1 VLDIKQIISDTAY
14 VKERLSARGA
24 DISLEKILEL
34 AGLRKS
40 LIAEGEELKRK
51 RNETSRLVGKLK
63 GEGKDTAALQEEVK
77 ASAVRMGEVDK
88 NLKDAEKELEQ
99 LLLHIPNL
107 PDSTVPVGKDERDN
121 PVYRLHGEKPNFS
134 FQPKPHWDLAG
145 TSLDF
150 ERGAKISGARFTI
163 LKGAGARLERALINF
178 MMDLHAENGYTEI
191 IPPQMIN
198 PSSLQ
203 STGQLPKFQED
214 LFWCE
219 RDALYLSPTAEV
231 PVTNMFAGEILDNLP
246 LSFTAYSACFRREA
260 GSYGKDVRGLIRQ
273 HQFNKVELVKFS
285 TPEESMNELEKML
298 DEACEVLNRLGLHY
312 RVVTLCTGDMGF
324 SSAKTYDI
332 EVWLPGQ
339 GVYREIS
346 SCSNCKDF
354 QARRASIRYRGADGK
369 TAFVHTLNGSG
380 LAVGRTLVAVA
391 ENFQTEDG
399 CIAIPPAL
407 SAYVGA
413 DRIKF

>member
-1 VLDIKQIISDTAY
+1 MLDIKQIISDTEY
-14 VKERLSARGA
+14 VKERLAARGA
-24 DISLEKILEL
+24 DISLDRISEL
-34 AGLRKS
+34 YALRKR
-40 LIAEGEELKRK
+40 LIAEGEELKK
-51 RNETSRLVGKLK
+51 RRNDISRQVGKLK
-63 GEGKDTAALQEEVK
+63 GEGKDTFSLQEEVK
-77 ASAVRMGEVDK
+77 SFAAHMTEIESD
-88 NLKDAEKELEQ
+88 LKETESELQ
-99 LLLHIPNL
+99 RHILLIPNL
-107 PDSTVPVGKDERDN
+107 PDDAVPLGKDERDN
-121 PVYRLHGEKPNFS
+121 PVCRTYGEKPVFS
-134 FQPKPHWDLAG
+134 FNPKAHWDLAG
-145 TSLDF
+145 DSLDF
-150 ERGAKISGARFTI
+150 ERGAKISGARFTL
-163 LKGAGARLERALINF
+163 LKGVGARLERGLINF
-178 MMDLHAENGYTEI
+178 MMDLHAQNGYTEI
-191 IPPQMIN
+191 MPPQMIN
-198 PSSLQ
+198 PASLQ
-203 STGQLPKFQED
+203 GTGQLPKFQED

-219 RDALYLSPTAEV
+219 RDGLYLSPTAEV

-285 TPEESMNELEKML
+285 SQEESMNELEKML

-354 QARRASIRYRGADGK
+354 QSRRANIRYRDKDGK
-369 TAFVHTLNGSG
+369 AVYAHTLNGSG

-391 ENFQTEDG
+391 ENFQREDG
-399 CIAIPPAL
+399 SIALPSELVP
-407 SAYVGA
+407 YVGA
-413 DRIKF
+413 SVIKF